1 VNPLTTIQRIRCLS
15 EEIELLNSRLL
26 DHDTGHIRTAI
37 SVLVDRVVE
46 LEQQELEEQKQ
57 RNL

>member
-1 VNPLTTIQRIRCLS
+1 MNPLTTMQRIRCLS
-15 EEIELLNSRLL
+15 EEIVLLKSRLL
-26 DHDTGHIRTAI
+26 DHDTGHIHTAI
-37 SVLVDRVVE
+37 NVLIGRLVE